1 MNDTTDKSVNISMT
15 YFTAN
20 CKDWNA
26 VCGTFTVEDI
36 IITIVRMPQENQN

>member
-1 MNDTTDKSVNISMT
+1 MT